1 MNFGRRIPATIP
13 EAQHG
18 IQNVGGQV
26 RNETIGVTSKDL
38 LREINLFIPETIG
51 IGIGAMAAIFCIAFG
66 YLFNSMTLLIV
77 GAIVPAAILII
88 FYMVRLLLFMP
99 NKHRHLTIRFFG
111 SRALKL
117 SVDDYK
123 DREVKF
129 DANPMSPKI
138 KIVNLM
144 RHFNFATGK
153 PVILLQEGE
162 PENITVSRGDNI
174 SQIDRDFDAL
184 CMSAMNI
191 QHAYDILTM
200 QKEEK
205 NKDMLIL
212 IVMIAVAAIGM
223 GTLYMLWQNQDML
236 TQMATSMNS
245 LGSAI
250 AQQAKTVVD
259 SNVSRIVVQ

>member
-13 EAQHG
+13 DAQAG

-26 RNETIGVTSKDL
+26 RNETVGITSKDL
-38 LREINLFIPETIG
+38 LREINLFIPETMG
-51 IGIGAMAAIFCIAFG
+51 IGVGAMACIFCIAFG
-66 YLFNSMTLLIV
+66 YLFNSTILLMI
-77 GAIVPAAILII
+77 GAFVPMIILVA
-88 FYMVRLLLFMP
+88 FYMVRLALFMP

-123 DREVKF
+123 EREVKF

-184 CMSAMNI
+184 CMSAMNT

-205 NKDMLIL
+205 NKDVLIL
-212 IVMIAVAAIGM
+212 IVMIVVAVIGIA
-223 GTLYMLWQNQDML
+223 GLYLTWQNQSAMEAL
-236 TQMATSMNS
+236 MGSVNS
-245 LGSAI
+245 LGTAV
-250 AQQAKTVVD
+250 AGQAKVFADQNIGMVI
-259 SNVSRIVVQ
+259 R